1 MCPVRRFF
9 NEIIFFMVSHS
20 KLLEEQN
27 FFSLLDIDIL
37 TLASLV
43 FMPRVRSSLG

>member
-1 MCPVRRFF
+1 
-9 NEIIFFMVSHS
+9 MVSHS
-20 KLLEEQN
+20 NLLEEQN